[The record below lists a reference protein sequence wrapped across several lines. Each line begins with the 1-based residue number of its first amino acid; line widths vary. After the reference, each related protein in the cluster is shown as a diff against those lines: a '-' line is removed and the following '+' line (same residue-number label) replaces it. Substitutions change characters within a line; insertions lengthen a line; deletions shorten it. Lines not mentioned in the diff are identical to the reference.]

1 MQKNQKRLLDS
12 MGNAKEVIL
21 TGSNGYLGKELQK
34 ELRKK
39 KIRFITV
46 GKIESNLNINL
57 LNRKESKKLNMFK
70 NHSILINCA
79 GFVPKKFIDYD
90 SDKNAENVKILKNI
104 LNTKI
109 KKIIF
114 VSSFSVYG
122 SSKHAK
128 ENIIVSKKYENKYLK
143 SKIECEKISNSSK
156 KKVIIVR
163 IPGLFGGT
171 KKKGL
176 IYNYINSLIYKKRF
190 KIKKKY
196 PYWTS
201 IHVKDAAK
209 GIIELMLQKSFK
221 SEIYNLTYKKNHS
234 ALETIKLIADKFN
247 KKIIINDNHRFNIF
261 KKFNFF
267 SIKNLNYRINQ
278 EIINLKNEQF
288 NTDKEK

>member
-1 MQKNQKRLLDS
+1 
-12 MGNAKEVIL
+12 MGNVKGVIL

-39 KIRFITV
+39 KIKFITV

-57 LNRKESKKLNMFK
+57 LNKKETKKLNIFK
-70 NHSILINCA
+70 NDYILINCA
-79 GFVPKKFIDYD
+79 GFVPKKFKDYY
-90 SDKNAENVKILKNI
+90 SNKNKENIKILKNI

-109 KKIIF
+109 NKIIF

-122 SSKHAK
+122 SNKDAYES
-128 ENIIVSKKYENKYLK
+128 IIVKKKYENKYLK
-143 SKIECEKISNSSK
+143 SKIECEKISNNSK

-176 IYNYINSLIYKKRF
+176 IHNYIKSSILKKKF

-209 GIIELMLQKSFK
+209 GIVELMLQKSFK
-221 SEIYNLTYKKNHS
+221 SEIYNLSYKKNLS
-234 ALETIKLIADKFN
+234 ALETIKLIANKFN
-247 KKIIINDNHRFNIF
+247 NKISFNDNQRFNIS

-267 SIKNLNYRINQ
+267 SIKNLNYKINE
-278 EIINLKNEQF
+278 EIINFKNEQF
-288 NTDKEK
+288 NSDKKK